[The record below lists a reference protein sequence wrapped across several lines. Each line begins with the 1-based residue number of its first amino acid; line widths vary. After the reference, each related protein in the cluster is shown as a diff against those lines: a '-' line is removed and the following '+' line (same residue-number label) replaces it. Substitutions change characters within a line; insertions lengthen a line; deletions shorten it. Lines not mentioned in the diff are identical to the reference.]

1 MQLTKIYLNHIQLS
15 EAEAVIYMEAVKRVL
30 EEDTQ
35 AARRSAS
42 VPQLERFVSEK
53 FLPPISHQSA
63 LASEVLFNLNLSL
76 FKPS

>member
-1 MQLTKIYLNHIQLS
+1 MQLTKIYFNHIQLS

-42 VPQLERFVSEK
+42 VPQLERLSQKSFYLPYLTNQLLLQK
-53 FLPPISHQSA
+53 FYLT
-63 LASEVLFNLNLSL
+63 
-76 FKPS
+76 